1 MLARFIPPCPA
12 SACSDGASRTPLPVT
27 PLGPSKE
34 GYRRVGGIAQY
45 RPIPLPMGHPHASAP
60 AARAHGVRDGLVR
73 TVLALVCTTSRAF
86 ALTPL
91 RRRPQAASQSPAQ
104 LCRRR
109 LARAV
114 EADPRVFASH
124 GCVFRALHR
133 RVKGQKSGQTCTVR
147 SLFFR
152 RPSGPS
158 AVGSDVDQPGGT
170 DPTSGRKHV
179 RAIRKPLGESR
190 PKRGLKGLTRGTQ
203 TPRRPRGVCLEPFSR
218 NRRDIKL

>member
-1 MLARFIPPCPA
+1 VAFIPPLSRRCRPD
-12 SACSDGASRTPLPVT
+12 SASRTPLPVT

-45 RPIPLPMGHPHASAP
+45 RPILLPVGHPHASAP

-73 TVLALVCTTSRAF
+73 TNMPRVCTRSRAF

-91 RRRPQAASQSPAQ
+91 RRRPQAASQSPIQ

-109 LARAV
+109 LARPM
-114 EADPRVFASH
+114 EAALRVFASH

-133 RVKGQKSGQTCTVR
+133 RVKGQKCTETCTVR

-158 AVGSDVDQPGGT
+158 AVGSDLDQPGV
-170 DPTSGRKHV
+170 PT
-179 RAIRKPLGESR
+179 
-190 PKRGLKGLTRGTQ
+190 
-203 TPRRPRGVCLEPFSR
+203 RPREGGTFARSESHSGYR
-218 NRRDIKL
+218 GQNAA

>member
-1 MLARFIPPCPA
+1 MLAFIPPLSRRCRPD
-12 SACSDGASRTPLPVT
+12 SASRTPLPVT

-45 RPIPLPMGHPHASAP
+45 RPIPLPVGHPHASAP

-73 TVLALVCTTSRAF
+73 INMPRVCTRSRAF

-124 GCVFRALHR
+124 GCVFRGPR
-133 RVKGQKSGQTCTVR
+133 MRVKGQNCGQTCTVR
-147 SLFFR
+147 SFFFSDGLR
-152 RPSGPS
+152 APPPS
-158 AVGSDVDQPGGT
+158 V
-170 DPTSGRKHV
+170 PTSTS
-179 RAIRKPLGESR
+179 LGVPTQPREGNTFAQSES
-190 PKRGLKGLTRGTQ
+190 PWGNRGQ
-203 TPRRPRGVCLEPFSR
+203 
-218 NRRDIKL
+218 NAA

>member
-45 RPIPLPMGHPHASAP
+45 RPIPLPVGHPHASAP

-73 TVLALVCTTSRAF
+73 TVFALVCTTSRAF

-109 LARAV
+109 FARPM
-114 EADPRVFASH
+114 EAALRVFASH
-124 GCVFRALHR
+124 GCVFRGPR
-133 RVKGQKSGQTCTVR
+133 MRVKGQKCGQTCTVR
-147 SLFFR
+147 SFFFR

-158 AVGSDVDQPGGT
+158 AVDSDVDQPGA
-170 DPTSGRKHV
+170 PTQPREGNTFAQS
-179 RAIRKPLGESR
+179 ES
-190 PKRGLKGLTRGTQ
+190 PWGNRGQ
-203 TPRRPRGVCLEPFSR
+203 
-218 NRRDIKL
+218 NAA